1 MRFKTYHENVSLPN
15 FKTIEHLQCISAK
28 YLPGTYN
35 VDLHPDTTDLNKYWK
50 TEKLESCWFELTIT
64 VKGNLFRALHG
75 LWFFSEILTVFMLKL
90 VEI

>member
-1 MRFKTYHENVSLPN
+1 MKMFLY
-15 FKTIEHLQCISAK
+15 QISRQLSICNAFQQAA
-28 YLPGTYN
+28 
-35 VDLHPDTTDLNKYWK
+35 V
-50 TEKLESCWFELTIT
+50 EKLESCWFELTIT